1 MGITLM
7 EALEKAGYP
16 REQMLNHCSDLYVF
30 ITPLTKRVVD
40 KWFKDVGLK
49 KSMFVSTFRD
59 QITGK
64 GMYDIAFQYTPYW
77 EEKARRSK

>member
-1 MGITLM
+1 MF
-7 EALEKAGYP
+7 
-16 REQMLNHCSDLYVF
+16 NHCSDLYVF
-30 ITPLTKRVVD
+30 ITPITKRVVD

-77 EEKARRSK
+77 EEKARLNG